1 MDAITNLSL
10 YNLYLTHGLIHY
22 HNSSVDRIKIPR
34 HSNCN
39 EIRKIRKNI
48 KILNKNHMALIN
60 NGIQKLYELRL
71 YEEILYKKKK
81 QIARVTIH

>member
-1 MDAITNLSL
+1 
-10 YNLYLTHGLIHY
+10 
-22 HNSSVDRIKIPR
+22 
-34 HSNCN
+34 
-39 EIRKIRKNI
+39 
-48 KILNKNHMALIN
+48 MALIN